1 MTRPRFCYKNNLL
14 KSYVLSNSSFK
25 EFVLLTHSSLSRYQN
40 SIMFLFPFSDQSFV
54 ESFASRFFFL
64 NAICAVCNFCFC
76 LIIGIS
82 NVDNLTIKVY
92 DFNWKQFVQ
101 KLMIQSFKILKNHG
115 IFLLSFQMYLN
126 FRAKNAQYCKI
137 DFFRDF

>member
-1 MTRPRFCYKNNLL
+1 MLQKEPL
-14 KSYVLSNSSFK
+14 KKLCSEQFIIQGICPSDSFK
-25 EFVLLTHSSLSRYQN
+25 LVQISKFHHVS
-40 SIMFLFPFSDQSFV
+40 FPFSDQSFV

-126 FRAKNAQYCKI
+126 FRAKNAQFCKI
-137 DFFRDF
+137 DFLRDFKNSIF